1 MSKPTVAIVGRPNVG
16 KSTLFNRILGGRS
29 AIVSDRPGT
38 TRDRHFGDAEWNG
51 RHFWVVDTG
60 GLVPDSNESMDRA
73 IREQVETALSQA
85 DLVLLVVDGREGL
98 HPVDQ
103 AIAEKLRRTGRPVL
117 LAVNKLDDLPNT
129 AAIGEFYGLGL
140 GEPIGVSAAVGK
152 QSGDL
157 LDEMV
162 ARLPDPESEEDDE
175 RLEVAIVG
183 RPNVGK
189 SSLANKL
196 LGEERYVVS
205 PVAGTT
211 RDAVDT
217 PLKYHGRTILFIDTA
232 GLRRHAKVQDDVEF
246 YSTIRTEQAIERAA
260 VCVLVVDAAEGMSN
274 QDLRIATEA
283 WEHGSGLIVAVNKW
297 DLIEEKDAN
306 TARRGE
312 EGLIAKA
319 PFLEYVPFVYVSAL
333 SGQRVRKILDLIIE
347 VADAR
352 QVRVKTAEVN
362 RVLEALVTR
371 QMPPQQA
378 GDEVKLLYA
387 TQIGTAPPT
396 IAIVSNRP
404 TDVPESYQR
413 YLMHGF
419 RKEWPFLGS
428 PLRLKFSLRGNREH
442 SRTQGDGRR

>member
-1 MSKPTVAIVGRPNVG
+1 
-16 KSTLFNRILGGRS
+16 
-29 AIVSDRPGT
+29 
-38 TRDRHFGDAEWNG
+38 
-51 RHFWVVDTG
+51 
-60 GLVPDSNESMDRA
+60 
-73 IREQVETALSQA
+73 
-85 DLVLLVVDGREGL
+85 
-98 HPVDQ
+98 
-103 AIAEKLRRTGRPVL
+103 
-117 LAVNKLDDLPNT
+117 
-129 AAIGEFYGLGL
+129 
-140 GEPIGVSAAVGK
+140 VSAAVGK

-162 ARLPDPESEEDDE
+162 ARLPDPESEEDEE

-246 YSTIRTEQAIERAA
+246 YSTIRTEQAIERAD

-283 WEHGSGLIVAVNKW
+283 WEHGCGLIVAVNKW

-312 EGLIAKA
+312 AGLIIKA

-362 RVLEALVTR
+362 RVLEALVAR
-371 QMPPQQA
+371 QMPPQQT

-387 TQIGTAPPT
+387 TQIGTGPPT

-428 PLRLKFSLRGNREH
+428 PLRLKFSLRGSREH

>member
-413 YLMHGF
+413 YLIHGF